1 MIQLDAV
8 FRSGMSSKSDLRG
21 AIEAGV
27 PVGVVAGKLS
37 SAAMFLTIPRY
48 LDRGGKCFCDSG
60 AFSSFLSGKPMD
72 WEDVLQRYDSL
83 ALMTE
88 TPGNLYVVAP
98 DKVGDQDETLRL
110 LAAWSNRVRS
120 LIEQGCKVIV
130 PIQNGGLSGQIL
142 IDQVAG
148 ILQTRQF
155 IVGIPSNRAAM
166 PIDECRKLRH
176 SAFHILGRVQAD
188 AEQRARIQSLNY
200 GNPAAVVTADAN
212 WLRSQLGTISDL
224 TEVERSDRR
233 QGKAGFTLDHP
244 RTAAVTKALLA
255 DSQWGVDRQL
265 ALAWHGFD

>member
-1 MIQLDAV
+1 
-8 FRSGMSSKSDLRG
+8 MSSKSDLRG

-27 PVGVVAGKLS
+27 PVGVVAGKLT

-60 AFSSFLSGKPMD
+60 AFSSFLSGEPMHWAD
-72 WEDVLQRYDSL
+72 ILQRYDSL

-88 TPGNLYVVAP
+88 TPRNLYVVAP

-110 LAAWSNRVRS
+110 LAAWAVRVRR
-120 LIEQGCKVIV
+120 LIAQGCKVIV
-130 PIQNGGLSGQIL
+130 PIQCGRLSGQAL
-142 IDQVAG
+142 IDMVAG

-188 AEQRARIQSLNY
+188 VEQRARIQSLRR
-200 GNPAAVVTADAN
+200 GNPAAAVTADAN
-212 WLRSQLGTISDL
+212 WMRSQLGTICDL
-224 TEVERSDRR
+224 TEAERADRR
-233 QGKAGFTLDHP
+233 QGKARFTLDHP

-255 DSQWGVDRQL
+255 DPLWGVDRQL
-265 ALAWHGFD
+265 AIDLF

>member
-60 AFSSFLSGKPMD
+60 AFSSFLSGKLMD

-130 PIQNGGLSGQIL
+130 PIQNGGLSGQAL
-142 IDQVAG
+142 IDRVAG
-148 ILQTRQF
+148 ILQTSKF

-166 PIDECRKLRH
+166 SIEECKKLRH
-176 SAFHILGRVQAD
+176 SGFHILGRVQAD
-188 AEQRARIQSLNY
+188 VEQRARIHSLRR
-200 GNPAAVVTADAN
+200 GNPAATVTADAN
-212 WLRSQLGTISDL
+212 WLRSQLATICDL
-224 TEVERSDRR
+224 TEAERANRR
-233 QGKAGFTLDHP
+233 QGKTGLTLDHP

-255 DSQWGVDRQL
+255 DPLWGVDRQL
-265 ALAWHGFD
+265 ALELS